1 MNIEKELLQRYVEG
15 NVSAEEIQ
23 TVVDWLDEDKENVR
37 EFMALHK
44 LYDISVLNKSGYA
57 KSTQQAKKLF
67 SYRKVAY
74 ELLKVAAILLLF
86 WVGSSL
92 FNRPSKEANIA
103 VFQTLYVPAGQRAEL
118 TLADSTKVWLN
129 AGSRL
134 TYPTNFEK
142 GTRSIELD
150 GEAYFAVAHNEKQ
163 PFVVKTEKMNIEV
176 LGTEFNVIAYSGSLL
191 PEVSLLKGSVE
202 LSCSDIAGSYRM
214 KPRETVRLVTG
225 KLVVSKIDDYDQ
237 FRWKEGLICFNNETV
252 KTIMDKLQLYYDIRI
267 DIQNIALLNN
277 YYSGKFRTKDGVE
290 QVLKVLQIEHKFS
303 YTKNNELNLITIE

>member
-23 TVVDWLDEDKENVR
+23 TVVDWLNEDEENVR

-92 FNRPSKEANIA
+92 FTRPSKEANIA

-202 LSCSDIAGSYRM
+202 LSCSGIAGSYRM

>member
-44 LYDISVLNKSGYA
+44 LYDISVLNKSGYS
-57 KSTQQAKKLF
+57 KSTQQVKKLF

-92 FNRPSKEANIA
+92 FNRPSKEVNITA
-103 VFQTLYVPAGQRAEL
+103 FQTLYVPAGQRAEL

-202 LSCSDIAGSYRM
+202 LSCSGIAGSYRM

-303 YTKNNELNLITIE
+303 YTKNNELNLITIK